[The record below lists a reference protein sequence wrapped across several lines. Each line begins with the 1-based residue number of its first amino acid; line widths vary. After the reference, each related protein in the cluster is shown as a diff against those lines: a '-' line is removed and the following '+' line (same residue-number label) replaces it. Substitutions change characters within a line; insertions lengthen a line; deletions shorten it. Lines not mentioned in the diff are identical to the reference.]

1 MDWFGS
7 PTAVTAWPSP
17 KSREKSTSWACEVS
31 WNSSSSTTL
40 YRWRS
45 ICAATGISLATR
57 AARATRSPKS
67 SAPRARFASA

>member
-17 KSREKSTSWACEVS
+17 KSRENSTNWACEVS

-40 YRWRS
+40 
-45 ICAATGISLATR
+45 
-57 AARATRSPKS
+57 
-67 SAPRARFASA
+67 